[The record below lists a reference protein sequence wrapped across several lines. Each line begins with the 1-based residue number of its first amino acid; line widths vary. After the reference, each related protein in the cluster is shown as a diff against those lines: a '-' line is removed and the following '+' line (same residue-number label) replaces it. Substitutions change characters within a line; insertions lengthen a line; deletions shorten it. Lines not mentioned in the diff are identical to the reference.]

1 MRRMLVTALAAVS
14 LLAMAPSAASAT
26 TIVGVLNFGGGATN
40 FYSPGS
46 ALVGAGVEFNY
57 VDGANQDSAN
67 FTANSL
73 LLSDNVLS
81 VAGSWHQTFTADTA
95 GFFNGASLGANS
107 FPGLSWSVTNDTL
120 TVDWAGT
127 QSPGLRT
134 ANFSF
139 EGGGPGVP
147 EPATW
152 MTMILGMAA
161 IGVALRRARKLG
173 AFAPA

>member
-1 MRRMLVTALAAVS
+1 MRRMLVSALAAVS
-14 LLAMAPSAASAT
+14 LLAVAPSVASAT
-26 TIVGVLNFGGGATN
+26 TITGVLNFNGGATN

-46 ALVGAGVEFNY
+46 ALVGAGVEFSFA
-57 VDGANQDSAN
+57 DSANQDSAD
-67 FTANSL
+67 FTADSL

-81 VAGSWHQTFTADTA
+81 TASPWHQTFTADTA
-95 GFFNGASLGANS
+95 GFFNGASLGANNFS
-107 FPGLSWSVTNDTL
+107 GLSWSVTNDTL
-120 TVDWAGT
+120 TVDWTGT
-127 QSPGLRT
+127 QSPGARA

-139 EGGGPGVP
+139 TGGGPGVP

-173 AFAPA
+173 AFAAA